1 MLSCT
6 CATLQPKPRPHRRFS
21 CTRNASWP
29 LLIVSHNLKKI
40 QVCSV
45 CQKSFWYLDPRP
57 GGRPRNKCG
66 ICSSRPPRY
75 PWDFVDPHE
84 KNTPKTN
91 HSSSPP
97 IVASP
102 PPTKPST
109 STAPLS
115 LSSSTP
121 PSFTTASLVTTN
133 YPATHIRPLRSSAE
147 EHHPTWLFAEDSLPQ
162 EKESPI
168 MQSNAAMQSPSR
180 RSKTLPPQ
188 DNTRLDEMDARLSLI
203 ESRLEQIEQ
212 RLEQLNQSSI
222 SRSEWI
228 DISARL
234 DIVEKNSN
242 ETIHKIRQRLDGFT
256 KEVRQIAVVPE
267 RELQEMHSLMHS
279 IRAFL
284 QPDVSTPPLRSGRSG
299 NR

>member
-1 MLSCT
+1 
-6 CATLQPKPRPHRRFS
+6 
-21 CTRNASWP
+21 
-29 LLIVSHNLKKI
+29 
-40 QVCSV
+40 
-45 CQKSFWYLDPRP
+45 
-57 GGRPRNKCG
+57 
-66 ICSSRPPRY
+66 
-75 PWDFVDPHE
+75 
-84 KNTPKTN
+84 
-91 HSSSPP
+91 
-97 IVASP
+97 
-102 PPTKPST
+102 
-109 STAPLS
+109 
-115 LSSSTP
+115 
-121 PSFTTASLVTTN
+121 
-133 YPATHIRPLRSSAE
+133 
-147 EHHPTWLFAEDSLPQ
+147 
-162 EKESPI
+162 
-168 MQSNAAMQSPSR
+168 
-180 RSKTLPPQ
+180 
-188 DNTRLDEMDARLSLI
+188 MDARLSLI

-284 QPDVSTPPLRSGRSG
+284 QPDASTPPLRSGRSG